1 MINSFFCM
9 IDDLFLIV
17 CLSPHCSVNGL
28 QCICLCD
35 RDGVQ
40 IVEGINLLVVV
51 LILSITYHALFVQLR
66 KFPGC
71 YNYPE
76 YV

>member
-1 MINSFFCM
+1 MM
-9 IDDLFLIV
+9 YEYMYVYDLFLIV

-40 IVEGINLLVVV
+40 IVEGINPLL
-51 LILSITYHALFVQLR
+51 SRNITYHVYKPNLWDVSV
-66 KFPGC
+66 P
-71 YNYPE
+71 
-76 YV
+76 